1 MVSTRTIKVAGK
13 QYLQVVKYNKI
24 SNGKT
29 RVKVVKTFGENSLEN
44 RMRAEQFSISHN
56 QLKELAIQNREQ
68 HNTEDIVRAGLT
80 IFGIILGA
88 AVVGAVIDEFG
99 RR

>member
-1 MVSTRTIKVAGK
+1 MVSTRTVKVGGK
-13 QYLQVVKYNKI
+13 QYLQVVKYKKI
-24 SNGKT
+24 QDGKT
-29 RVKVVKTFGENSLEN
+29 KVKVIKTFGENSLEN
-44 RMRAEQFSISHN
+44 RMRAEQFTTSHN